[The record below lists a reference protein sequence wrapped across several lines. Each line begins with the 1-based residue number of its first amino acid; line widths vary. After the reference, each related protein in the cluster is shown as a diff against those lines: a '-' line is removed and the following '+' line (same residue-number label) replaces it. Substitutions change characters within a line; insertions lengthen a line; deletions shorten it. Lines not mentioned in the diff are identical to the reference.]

1 MVYINNCFF
10 LNQFCDN
17 MHKAWS
23 KLICFGHK
31 MESWVLKQSCRI
43 SVFVERKGLKICE
56 ILQTA
61 LPFTTSSKVYLSPV
75 LYK

>member
-1 MVYINNCFF
+1 
-10 LNQFCDN
+10 
-17 MHKAWS
+17 
-23 KLICFGHK
+23 
-31 MESWVLKQSCRI
+31 MESWVLNK
-43 SVFVERKGLKICE
+43 VAGLVFFVERKGLKICE